1 MDIFLAASSIFLLRL
16 LDQTLGTL
24 RTLYVNKG
32 KPSFGAVLG
41 FVESAIWVVAISQVI
56 RDLDSPF
63 LVFGYALGFAS
74 GTIVGSYIESS
85 IAIGDVVVRIFS
97 PKDADSLQVADT
109 LRSEGFGVTIINGE
123 GRDGEVSI
131 AWCVAPRKK
140 VKQVLKIVST
150 INPDAYVTTESTSPI
165 NLTSNRK

>member
-1 MDIFLAASSIFLLRL
+1 MDIFLAVSSIFLLRL

-32 KPSFGAVLG
+32 KPTFGAALG
-41 FVESAIWVVAISQVI
+41 FIESAIWVVAISQVI
-56 RDLDSPF
+56 KDLDSPF
-63 LVFGYALGFAS
+63 LVVGYALGFAS
-74 GTIVGSYIESS
+74 GTIVGSYIEST
-85 IAIGDVVVRIFS
+85 IAIGDVVIRIFS
-97 PKDADSLQVADT
+97 SKDEESKLVAEK
-109 LRSEGFGVTIINGE
+109 LRSEGFGVTVINDE

-140 VKQVLKIVST
+140 GKQVLNIVYS

>member
-1 MDIFLAASSIFLLRL
+1 MELFFAALTIFLLRVI
-16 LDQTLGTL
+16 DQSLGTMRSL
-24 RTLYVNKG
+24 LVAKNKPIYAALIG
-32 KPSFGAVLG
+32 L
-41 FVESAIWVVAISQVI
+41 VESAIWIVAISQVI

-97 PKDADSLQVADT
+97 PKDEDSLQVADT
-109 LRSEGFGVTIINGE
+109 LRSEGFGVTIISGE

>member
-74 GTIVGSYIESS
+74 GTIVGSYIETS
-85 IAIGDVVVRIFS
+85 IAIGDVVIRIFS
-97 PKDADSLQVADT
+97 PKDEDSQLVAET
-109 LRSEGFGVTIINGE
+109 LRSEGFGVTIISGK

-140 VKQVLKIVST
+140 AKQVLNIVST